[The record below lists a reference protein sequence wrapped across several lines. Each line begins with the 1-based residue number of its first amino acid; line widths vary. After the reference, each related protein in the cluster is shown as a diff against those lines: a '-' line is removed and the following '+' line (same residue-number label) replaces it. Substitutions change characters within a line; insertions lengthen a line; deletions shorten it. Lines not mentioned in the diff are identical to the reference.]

1 MSDVLDVFFD
11 INDYE
16 GNIWL
21 VGLRYLCSQ
30 DIIDINFIVVDVGNI
45 MYSIKFLNL

>member
-1 MSDVLDVFFD
+1 MIIIDEFIKFICIWDEMSDVLDVFFD

-21 VGLRYLCSQ
+21 VGLRYLCS
-30 DIIDINFIVVDVGNI
+30 
-45 MYSIKFLNL
+45 